1 MTTPSTPKKNI
12 VFDFGGVLFR
22 WHPPSFLARVWPH
35 RAANE
40 IEGKAVALEFFE
52 NYRGAWGDFDRGVA
66 EAHEV
71 IDRIVARTGWPK
83 EEVEAVVA
91 AIPAELE
98 LQVETVKLIEELKAA
113 GHRLFFLSN
122 MPKPMAT
129 HLETNFPLHEW
140 FDGGVFSGRVNFV
153 KPGPEIFELA
163 CKHFGVTP
171 ESCVFLDDHPENIDA
186 AKALGWDAL
195 LFKSA
200 TDVRPA
206 LMALV
211 G

>member
-1 MTTPSTPKKNI
+1 MTTTSSKKHI

-22 WHPPSFLARVWPH
+22 WHPPSFMARIWPH
-35 RAANE
+35 RAADATQGRE
-40 IEGKAVALEFFE
+40 IALQFFE

-71 IDRIVARTGWPK
+71 VERIAARTGWPRA
-83 EEVEAVVA
+83 EVQAVVD

-98 LQVETVKLIEELKAA
+98 LQAETVKLIEELKAA

-122 MPKPMAT
+122 MPRPLAA
-129 HLETNFPLHEW
+129 HLEAAHPLHEW
-140 FDGGVFSGRVNFV
+140 FEGGVFSGRVRQV
-153 KPGPEIFELA
+153 KPGAEIFA
-163 CKHFGVTP
+163 TAIATFGVKA
-171 ESCVFLDDHPENIDA
+171 EDCVFLDDHPENIEA
-186 AKALGWDAL
+186 AKALGWEAL
-195 LFKSA
+195 LFTSA
-200 TDVRPA
+200 AEVRPR